1 MNRLTPSPSV
11 RDLLKSG
18 QEDLFDLSGR
28 SRRIAGI
35 LSPLTVEDVVRI
47 VRWANETH
55 GVRLHAVSCGKN
67 WGFGSA
73 LPTEQ
78 DAYIVDLSGLKNI
91 RNLDLSAGFAEL
103 EPGVTQG
110 MLDKALE
117 AGHRTHYFNVT
128 GAGTETSVLGNALE
142 RGIGYFG
149 SRHEDLLD
157 LEVVLPTGEII
168 HTSCHSGMPFHTGL
182 GIDLKDLFVQS
193 SLGIVTS
200 AKVRL
205 PRRPEVMGVL
215 LAKPLPSIPV
225 GKLVEALATC
235 QAEGLI
241 RSVPHIANKQRA
253 YITFAPYL
261 RPEERSAFTATLSD
275 WSAVIPLF
283 GPKPL
288 VEAATESIIDRLKN
302 IASCQFLASEGA
314 PADGALKPLT
324 DLAQGIPSNVALPGV
339 SFAALGQVEPIGLN
353 LEKGMA
359 GLIHVVP
366 TCLPEEVSVRSLLN
380 LIEETRLGKKSEPLA
395 LTINLVNVGMAVVVI
410 SVPLIR
416 TREEDKLQSVDL
428 ADTLLLNCH
437 ERGFTPYRLGL
448 NDAETLAALS
458 RRPTEKDELLQRMVE
473 LFDPNGILCRSRY
486 QRVDEPVDDTV
497 ETPHLSAD
505 LRPETEMVAV

>member
-1 MNRLTPSPSV
+1 MNRLTSPTV
-11 RDLLKSG
+11 RDLLQSG
-18 QEDLFDLSGR
+18 PEERVDLSGR
-28 SRRIAGI
+28 SRRIAGV
-35 LSPLTVEDVVRI
+35 LSPVSLEDVVRI

-78 DAYIVDLSGLKNI
+78 DAYIVDLSGLNRI
-91 RNLDLSAGFAEL
+91 RKLDLSTGYAEL

-117 AGHRTHYFNVT
+117 ASHRTHFFNVT

-142 RGIGYFG
+142 RGIGYFR
-149 SRHEDLLD
+149 SRHDDLLD
-157 LEVVLPTGEII
+157 LEVVLPSGEII
-168 HTSCHSGMPFHTGL
+168 HTSCPPGMPFHTGL
-182 GIDLKDLFVQS
+182 GVDLKNLFVQS

-200 AKVRL
+200 AKIRL
-205 PRRPEVMGVL
+205 PRRPETMGVL
-215 LAKPLPSIPV
+215 LVKPLPSIPV

-241 RSVPHIANKQRA
+241 RSVPHIANRERA

-261 RPEERSAFTATLSD
+261 RPEERSAFAATLSD

-283 GPKPL
+283 GPKRL
-288 VEAATESIIDRLKN
+288 VECAIDSIMDCLKE
-302 IASCQFLASEGA
+302 IASGQFLASEGA
-314 PADGALKPLT
+314 PADGAMKPLT

-353 LEKGMA
+353 LEKGKA

-366 TCLPEEVSVRSLLN
+366 TCLPDERSVQLLLS
-380 LIEETRLGKKSEPLA
+380 LIEDIRLRKKSEPLA

-410 SVPLIR
+410 SVPLNR
-416 TREEDKLQSVDL
+416 TSKENTLQAVDL
-428 ADTLLLNCH
+428 ADTLLLDCH
-437 ERGFTPYRLGL
+437 EHGFTSYRLGL
-448 NDAETLAALS
+448 NDAETLASLS
-458 RRPTEKDELLQRMVE
+458 GRPTEKDELLQRLVE
-473 LFDPNGILCRSRY
+473 MFDPNGILCRSRY
-486 QRVDEPVDDTV
+486 LRVEETEDEAA
-497 ETPHLSAD
+497 ERPHLSAD
-505 LRPETEMVAV
+505 LHPETEMVIV